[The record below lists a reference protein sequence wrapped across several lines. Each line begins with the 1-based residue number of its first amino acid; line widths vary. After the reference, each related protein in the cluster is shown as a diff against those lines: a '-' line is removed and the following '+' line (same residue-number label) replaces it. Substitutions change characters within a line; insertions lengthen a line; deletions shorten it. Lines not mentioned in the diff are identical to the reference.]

1 MKKKLDESA
10 LLAIFKDEAHERLQ
24 KMNKRLLE
32 LEKSPNDESALND
45 LLREIHNLKG
55 TARMAGFSGI
65 AEIAHKIEDVLST
78 VQKGKTPINEVSES
92 IFVSLDSIGP
102 LVDAVVSGS
111 KTEIDVPSIL
121 QHLDQ
126 LSKRV
131 TTVAS
136 DKQKQTGS
144 ETKPLGEILVE
155 DEVIS
160 REQLENALKRQKESM
175 LRELEETIRV
185 STKKLD
191 NLANTVG
198 EMIIDQTKFEVYLQS
213 LNEVVIMAKEQR
225 KRFIEMS
232 DRIKTALDEP
242 QNAHTEEMPALMD
255 KHADSSTKLVERLL
269 QVFSQQQDSAST
281 LANTTD
287 KLQSDIMTLRM
298 LPVPTVFDMFPRTVH
313 DLAKEYEKK
322 IDLEIYGSETEVDK
336 KVLELIKD
344 PLMHLLRNAADHGI
358 EPPAERKSKGKT
370 KSGKITLSAWQ
381 EGDRI
386 FIMVED
392 DGRGIDP
399 ATIKEIAV
407 KKGMLDP
414 DDAERM
420 TDEEA
425 RHFIFKSGFSTSRI
439 ITDVSGRGV
448 GEDVVRKNVEDNL
461 GGQVLLKSAVNK
473 GTSFTLVLPLTLA
486 VTPSVF
492 VKVAG
497 QLFALPAASVLF
509 GLRINPDEIQ
519 SVEGKEAITV
529 INAIVPL
536 ARMDEVLEKS
546 AAAEDSENH
555 KSKSS
560 RIRDKLHVV
569 VVEYAHQKIAFLVDE
584 LVKEQNI
591 IVKPME
597 KPLQKVKNIAG
608 VTILEKGEVVPIL
621 HVPELM
627 ESAKQVSADRK
638 ITASPVEKISKKS
651 QRILIVE
658 DSLTTRELEK
668 SILTS
673 VGYDVDTAVNGVDA
687 LNKIFERAPDLII
700 TDVQMPEMD
709 GFQLTKKLR
718 MDARYQE
725 IPVVMVTALAKDEEK
740 RRGIE
745 AGADAYITKT
755 DFDQANLVVTIER
768 LIG

>member
-1 MKKKLDESA
+1 
-10 LLAIFKDEAHERLQ
+10 
-24 KMNKRLLE
+24 
-32 LEKSPNDESALND
+32 
-45 LLREIHNLKG
+45 
-55 TARMAGFSGI
+55 
-65 AEIAHKIEDVLST
+65 
-78 VQKGKTPINEVSES
+78 
-92 IFVSLDSIGP
+92 
-102 LVDAVVSGS
+102 
-111 KTEIDVPSIL
+111 
-121 QHLDQ
+121 
-126 LSKRV
+126 
-131 TTVAS
+131 
-136 DKQKQTGS
+136 
-144 ETKPLGEILVE
+144 
-155 DEVIS
+155 IS

-225 KRFIEMS
+225 KRFIDMNE
-232 DRIKTALDEP
+232 RIKTVLNDP
-242 QNAHTEEMPALMD
+242 QNVLSEELPSLMD
-255 KHADSSTKLVERLL
+255 KHADSSTRLVEKLL
-269 QVFSQQQDSAST
+269 QVFGQQQDSAST

-298 LPVPTVFDMFPRTVH
+298 LPVSTVFDMFPRTVH
-313 DLAKEYEKK
+313 DLAKEYQKK
-322 IDLEIYGSETEVDK
+322 IDLEIHGSETEVDK

-358 EPPAERKSKGKT
+358 EPPRERTGKGKNET
-370 KSGKITLSAWQ
+370 GKIILSAWQ

-386 FIMVED
+386 FIRVED
-392 DGRGIDP
+392 DGKGIDP
-399 ATIKEIAV
+399 AAIKEIAV

-461 GGQVLLKSAVNK
+461 GGQVQLKSAVNT

-509 GLRINPDEIQ
+509 GLRINPGEIQ

-529 INAIVPL
+529 INSIVPL
-536 ARMDEVLEKS
+536 ARMDEVLRKP
-546 AAAEDSENH
+546 AAGDDSTNQR
-555 KSKSS
+555 SKSS
-560 RIRDKLHVV
+560 RIGDKLHVV
-569 VVEYAHQKIAFLVDE
+569 VVEYAHQKIAFQVDE

-627 ESAKQVSADRK
+627 ESAKQTSAERK
-638 ITASPVEKISKKS
+638 ISTSPAEKISKKT

-687 LNKIFERAPDLII
+687 LNKIFERIPDLII

-718 MDARYQE
+718 TDTKYQE

-755 DFDQANLVVTIER
+755 DFDQANLVETIER